1 VGQDSADDGTGADHS
16 QAKALVRPTFTQRAN
31 KRFPF
36 VLGAFLILNLVQVL
50 KSGFSGWGALGAFLA
65 SAYGAVIAAAAVTLL
80 LAMFPGKPRQLS

>member
-1 VGQDSADDGTGADHS
+1 MNVRVAIGSTTLQQDRTASRILRRVGQDRADDGTGADHS

-50 KSGFSGWGALGAFLA
+50 KSGSPGGA
-65 SAYGAVIAAAAVTLL
+65 
-80 LAMFPGKPRQLS
+80 P